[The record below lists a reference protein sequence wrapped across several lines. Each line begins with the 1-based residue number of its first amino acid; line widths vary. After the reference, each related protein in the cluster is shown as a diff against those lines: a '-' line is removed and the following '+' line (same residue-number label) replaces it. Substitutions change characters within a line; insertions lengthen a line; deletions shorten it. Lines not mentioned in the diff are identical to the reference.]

1 LRWLEL
7 SADVDS
13 GDAEVVAEVL
23 GRFGC
28 GGVATEEKAA
38 SGEDDGPFAN
48 QQRRARVTA
57 FLPIDDSLPTKRSQ
71 LEGALT
77 HLALKEPTE
86 LHQCET
92 DDQQWETAWR
102 KHYKTLKVGQRL
114 IIKPAWE
121 DYEAEVGQV
130 VIELDPGMAF
140 GTGQHATSRLCLVA
154 LERFLRPGALVL
166 DLGTGSGI
174 LAIAAAKLGASSVLA
189 LDIDPVAVG
198 IARSN
203 VEASGLAHLVTV
215 EEGTLPWGQ
224 GNWQGSFDLVA
235 ANIVADVIEELAH
248 PLAGSLKAN
257 GVLIAGG
264 IIGERLD
271 GVVKGLE
278 EVGLDIID
286 GLAEGGWRT
295 IVARAGAG

>member
-28 GGVATEEKAA
+28 GGVAIEEEAA
-38 SGEDDGPFAN
+38 WGEDEGHSAN
-48 QQRRARVTA
+48 QQRRARVSV
-57 FLPIDDSLPTKRSQ
+57 FLPIDDSLPIKKSQ

-77 HLALKEPTE
+77 HLALKEPLE
-86 LHQCET
+86 LLQCET

-121 DYEAEVGQV
+121 DYEGRPGQV

-140 GTGQHATSRLCLVA
+140 GTGQHATTRLCLVA
-154 LERFLRPGALVL
+154 LERLLRPGALVL

-174 LAIAAAKLGASSVLA
+174 QAIAAAKLGASSVLA
-189 LDIDPVAVG
+189 LDISPTAVG

-203 VEASGLAHLVTV
+203 IEASGLANLVTV
-215 EEGTLPWGQ
+215 GEGTLPWGQ
-224 GNWQGSFDLVA
+224 GNWQGSFDLVV

-264 IIGERLD
+264 IIGERLG

-286 GLAEGGWRT
+286 VLAEGEWRT

>member
-1 LRWLEL
+1 MRWLEL

-28 GGVATEEKAA
+28 GGVAIEEEAA
-38 SGEDDGPFAN
+38 SGEDEGPFSN
-48 QQRRARVTA
+48 RQRRARVTA
-57 FLPIDDSLPTKRSQ
+57 FLPIDDSLPIKRSQ

-102 KHYKTLKVGQRL
+102 KYYKTLKVGKRL

-121 DYEAEVGQV
+121 NYEGKPGQV

-140 GTGQHATSRLCLVA
+140 GTGQHATTKLCLVA

-174 LAIAAAKLGASSVLA
+174 LAIAAAKLGAFSVLA
-189 LDIDPVAVG
+189 LDINPAVVG

-224 GNWQGSFDLVA
+224 GNWQGSFDLVV
-235 ANIVADVIEELAH
+235 ANIVADVIEELAR
-248 PLAGSLKAN
+248 PLRRSLKAN

-264 IIGERLD
+264 IVEERLD
-271 GVVKGLE
+271 GVSGRLE
-278 EVGLDIID
+278 EAGVSMVDV
-286 GLAEGGWRT
+286 LAEGLWRT
-295 IVARAGAG
+295 IVARAGGG

>member
-7 SADVDS
+7 FADVDG
-13 GDAEVVAEVL
+13 GDVEVVAEVL
-23 GRFGC
+23 GCFGC
-28 GGVATEEKAA
+28 GGVAIEEEAA
-38 SGEDDGPFAN
+38 SGEDKGSFAN
-48 QQRRARVTA
+48 RQKRARVTA
-57 FLPIDDSLPTKRSQ
+57 FLPIDNSLPIKRSQ
-71 LEGALT
+71 LEEALT
-77 HLALKEPTE
+77 HLALKEPLE
-86 LHQCET
+86 LLQCET
-92 DDQQWETAWR
+92 DEQQWETVWR
-102 KHYKTLKVGQRL
+102 KHYKTLKVGKRI
-114 IIKPAWE
+114 IIKPTWE
-121 DYEAEVGQV
+121 DYEGKPGEVV
-130 VIELDPGMAF
+130 VELDPGMAF

-189 LDIDPVAVG
+189 LDINPAAVG
-198 IARSN
+198 VARSN
-203 VEASGLAHLVTV
+203 IEASGLAPLVTV
-215 EEGTLPWGQ
+215 GEGTLPWGQ

-271 GVVKGLE
+271 GVVEGLE
-278 EVGLDIID
+278 GVGLDIID
-286 GLAEGGWRT
+286 VLAEGEWRT
-295 IVARAGAG
+295 VVARAGAG